1 MFTAKFAGN
10 AGVGNFFK
18 NKSVLIMGLGRFG
31 GGVDVV
37 RFLHKAGAKI
47 MVTDLAPAEKLAD
60 SLRQLQDLDGIEYH
74 LGSHKKNDFEE
85 ADIIV
90 VNPAVTPE
98 NEFIEIA
105 RSKNKIVT
113 YQINIFFE
121 LCPATII
128 GITGS
133 SGKSTTSAL
142 TAHLL
147 RDSRPQTPDSRRQTT
162 DDRGQ
167 KTEDRGQKK
176 RYGNVFLT
184 GNIGNEPFLCLLERI
199 KPEDLVVMEISSF
212 QLEELAWIQ
221 KAPKV
226 ALLTNMT
233 LNHLDRH
240 GTFENYCRAKEN
252 IFKFQNLD
260 KSDPAYSIF
269 SAEDDVGKDWF
280 EKYKND
286 AGRICKKFSIDD
298 TTDEMKR
305 HYRLLGRA
313 NLLNLSAAVSIVRC
327 FGLTDEEIIRALPSF
342 KALPHRLEFVAE
354 IDGVSWYNDSIAT
367 TPART
372 LAALEAFEQPKI
384 LIAGGYDKKI
394 PFDELGKEI
403 AEKVKAAILIGATA
417 PKIAEAIQS
426 ATEDKKKNIA
436 TEDTEKKVIIKLA
449 RSLAEAVDLAR
460 GVAEAGDVVLLS
472 PACASY
478 DMFENF
484 QQRGRE
490 FAHLVL
496 EKKSN
501 K

>member
-1 MFTAKFAGN
+1 
-10 AGVGNFFK
+10 
-18 NKSVLIMGLGRFG
+18 MGLGRFG

-47 MVTDLAPAEKLAD
+47 TVTDSAPAERLAD
-60 SLRQLQDLDGIEYH
+60 SLKQLQDLSGIEYH
-74 LGSHKKNDFEE
+74 LGLHQKSDFEQ
-85 ADIIV
+85 ADV
-90 VNPAVTPE
+90 VVANPAVTPE

-147 RDSRPQTPDSRRQTT
+147 RDSRRQTT

-167 KTEDRGQKK
+167 KTEDRGRKK

-184 GNIGNEPFLCLLERI
+184 GNIGNEPFLCLLEKI

-212 QLEELAWIQ
+212 QLEELALIQ

-269 SAEDDVGKDWF
+269 CAEDDVGKEWF

-313 NLLNLSAAVSIVRC
+313 NLLNLSAAVSIVRG

-342 KALPHRLEFVAE
+342 VALPHRLEFVAE
-354 IDGVSWYNDSIAT
+354 IDGVLWYNDSIAT

-372 LAALEAFEQPKI
+372 LAALEAFGQPTCCDGASARREI

-417 PKIAEAIQS
+417 PKIAQAIKS

-436 TEDTEKKVIIKLA
+436 TENTEKKVIIKLA
-449 RSLAEAVDLAR
+449 CSLAEAVDLAS
-460 GVAEAGDVVLLS
+460 GVAEAGDAVLLS

-490 FAHLVL
+490 FARLVL

>member
-1 MFTAKFAGN
+1 M
-10 AGVGNFFK
+10 GNFFK

-47 MVTDLAPAEKLAD
+47 TVTDSAPAEKLAD
-60 SLRQLQDLDGIEYH
+60 SLKQLQDLSGIEYH
-74 LGSHKKNDFEE
+74 LGLHQKSDFEQ
-85 ADIIV
+85 ADIV
-90 VNPAVTPE
+90 VANPAVAPE
-98 NEFIEIA
+98 NEFLAVA
-105 RSKNKIVT
+105 RKNNRIVT

-133 SGKSTTSAL
+133 SGKSTTAAL
-142 TAHLL
+142 VAHLL
-147 RDSRPQTPDSRRQTT
+147 KNTSHESRVT
-162 DDRGQ
+162 
-167 KTEDRGQKK
+167 

-184 GNIGNEPFLCLLERI
+184 GNIGNEPFLCLLDRI
-199 KPEDLVVMEISSF
+199 RNEDLVVMEISSF
-212 QLEELAWIQ
+212 QLEELALIQ

-260 KSDPAYSIF
+260 KSDPACSIF
-269 SAEDDVGKDWF
+269 CAEDDVGKKWF

-298 TTDEMKR
+298 VTDEMKKN
-305 HYRLLGRA
+305 YRLLGRA

-342 KALPHRLEFVAE
+342 RALPHRLEFVAE
-354 IDGVSWYNDSIAT
+354 IDGVSWYNDSIGT

-372 LAALEAFEQPKI
+372 LAALEAFGQPKI

-403 AEKVKAAILIGATA
+403 AKKVKAAILIGATA
-417 PKIAEAIQS
+417 PKIAEAIELAIRLRRDYGGQ
-426 ATEDKKKNIA
+426 AENV
-436 TEDTEKKVIIKLA
+436 EKKVIIKRA
-449 RSLAEAVDLAR
+449 CSLAEAVDLAR

-490 FAHLVL
+490 FARLVL

-501 K
+501 KIKKPS

>member
-1 MFTAKFAGN
+1 MD
-10 AGVGNFFK
+10 K
-18 NKSVLIMGLGRFG
+18 NYFRDKKVLVMGLGRFG

-47 MVTDLAPAEKLAD
+47 TVTDSAPAEKLAD
-60 SLRQLQDLDGIEYH
+60 SLKQLQDLSGIEYH
-74 LGSHKKNDFEE
+74 LGLHQKSDFEQ
-85 ADIIV
+85 ADIV
-90 VNPAVTPE
+90 VANPAVTPK
-98 NEFIEIA
+98 NEFIETA

-133 SGKSTTSAL
+133 SGKSTTIAL

-147 RDSRPQTPDSRRQTT
+147 RDSRRQT
-162 DDRGQ
+162 
-167 KTEDRGQKK
+167 TEDRGRRK

-184 GNIGNEPFLCLLERI
+184 GNIGNEPFLCLLDKI
-199 KPEDLVVMEISSF
+199 KAEDLVVMEISSF
-212 QLEELAWIQ
+212 QLEELALIQ

-252 IFKFQNLD
+252 IFKFQRLG

-269 SAEDDVGKDWF
+269 SAEDEVGKDWF

-305 HYRLLGRA
+305 QYRLLGRA

-327 FGLTDEEIIRALPSF
+327 FGLNDEEIIRALPSF
-342 KALPHRLEFVAE
+342 RALPHRLEFVAE

-372 LAALEAFEQPKI
+372 LAALEAFGQPKI

-394 PFDELGKEI
+394 PFDELGVEI
-403 AEKVKAAILIGATA
+403 AKKVKAAILIGTTA
-417 PKIAEAIQS
+417 PKIADAIES
-426 ATEDKKKNIA
+426 A
-436 TEDTEKKVIIKLA
+436 TEDTEKKVIIKQA

-460 GVAEAGDVVLLS
+460 KIAEAGDVVLLS
-472 PACASY
+472 PACASF

-490 FAHLVL
+490 LARLVL
-496 EKKSN
+496 DKKSN

>member
-1 MFTAKFAGN
+1 
-10 AGVGNFFK
+10 VGNFFK

-47 MVTDLAPAEKLAD
+47 TVTDSAPAEKLAD
-60 SLRQLQDLDGIEYH
+60 SLKQLADLSGIEYH
-74 LGSHKKNDFEE
+74 LGLHQKSDFEQ
-85 ADIIV
+85 ADIV
-90 VNPAVTPE
+90 VANPAVMPE

-105 RSKNKIVT
+105 RSKSKIVT

-147 RDSRPQTPDSRRQTT
+147 RDSRPQMHDVLHTV
-162 DDRGQ
+162 
-167 KTEDRGQKK
+167 
-176 RYGNVFLT
+176 RYESIHLT
-184 GNIGNEPFLCLLERI
+184 GNIGNEPFLCLLEKI
-199 KPEDLVVMEISSF
+199 KPEDLVIMEISSF
-212 QLEELAWIQ
+212 QLEELARIQ

-280 EKYKND
+280 ERYKND
-286 AGRICKKFSIDD
+286 AGRICKRFSIDD

-342 KALPHRLEFVAE
+342 RALPHRLEFVAE

>member
-1 MFTAKFAGN
+1 
-10 AGVGNFFK
+10 VGNFFK

-47 MVTDLAPAEKLAD
+47 TVTDSAPAEKLVG
-60 SLRQLQDLDGIEYH
+60 SLEQLKDLDGIEYH

-90 VNPAVTPE
+90 VNPAVAPD
-98 NEFIEIA
+98 NEFLAIA

-147 RDSRPQTPDSRRQTT
+147 RDSRRQT
-162 DDRGQ
+162 
-167 KTEDRGQKK
+167 TEDRGRKK
-176 RYGNVFLT
+176 RCGNVFLT
-184 GNIGNEPFLCLLERI
+184 GNIGNEPFLCLLEKIRN
-199 KPEDLVVMEISSF
+199 EDLVVMEISSF
-212 QLEELAWIQ
+212 QLEELALIQ

-269 SAEDDVGKDWF
+269 CDEDEVGKDWF
-280 EKYKND
+280 ERYKND

-298 TTDEMKR
+298 VTDEMKKN
-305 HYRLLGRA
+305 YRLLGRA

-327 FGLTDEEIIRALPSF
+327 FGLTDESAAGGRALPSF

-354 IDGVSWYNDSIAT
+354 IDGVSWYNDSIGT

-372 LAALEAFEQPKI
+372 LAALEAFGSAGGGKI

-394 PFDELGKEI
+394 PFDELGREI
-403 AEKVKAAILIGATA
+403 TEKVKAAILIGATA

-426 ATEDKKKNIA
+426 AIRLRRDYGGQAENV
-436 TEDTEKKVIIKLA
+436 EKKAIIKRA
-449 RSLAEAVDLAR
+449 KSLAEAVDLAR
-460 GVAEAGDVVLLS
+460 KIAEAGDVVLLS

-496 EKKSN
+496 EKKSD